1 MTHGDGFGDGIP
13 SLIILHCRLAGWM
26 KGWGIHLMS
35 ILGGS
40 VVVFSWW
47 GVNMLEV
54 GLHSYGF
61 IKGASTVYY
70 FYFATLVAF
79 FVGVVAWGIEKF
91 QLKQSA
97 KKPPSLPGV

>member
-1 MTHGDGFGDGIP
+1 
-13 SLIILHCRLAGWM
+13 M
-26 KGWGIHLMS
+26 KGWGLHLMS

-70 FYFATLVAF
+70 FYFATLIAF
-79 FVGVVAWGIEKF
+79 LVGVVAWAIEKF
-91 QLKQSA
+91 QPKQSRQTSPVIP
-97 KKPPSLPGV
+97 KV